1 MTTKTEEQIHADVV
15 ALIGDE
21 AARKLYDAG
30 YSVVDGEQ
38 VAAFIEEHEKS
49 NARLRETAAAAMRH
63 AGATTVRAEIAVVNG
78 MVTVITTHP
87 AGDEHRMA
95 KEIGKTLAFFL
106 RGQRGP
112 KDGPVR
118 EDDDIE
124 HERMRDTNNV
134 PFVATP
140 PASGEGA

>member
-1 MTTKTEEQIHADVV
+1 MATKTEEQIYEEVV
-15 ALIGDE
+15 ALIGGE
-21 AARKLYDAG
+21 AVRKLYDAG
-30 YSVVDGEQ
+30 YDVVDGER
-38 VAAFIEEHEKS
+38 VAAFVEEHEKS

-63 AGATTVRAEIAVVNG
+63 AGVITVRAEITVVNG
-78 MVTVITTHP
+78 MATVIATHP

-124 HERMRDTNNV
+124 RERIRDTNKV
-134 PFVATP
+134 PFVAKP
-140 PASGEGA
+140 PADTTP